1 MRNKKEV
8 QNSRSPRSKKNILF
22 LIGFQQKQTIKNFKI
37 RKCEYLFLNQ
47 NISENC
53 SAMLRNMSNW
63 KHSGQRRISKIE
75 KDFGEN
81 DVDVQLLY
89 KYHPL
94 KTILMYDYCTYPV
107 KTMSQARE
115 RDVWETSA
123 RPILS
128 KEKLSR
134 KSKVGDDD
142 LFQYMKNA
150 MMRRMTMKIMT
161 MTTMKTMTIN
171 CQGSTR
177 APSSPALAAWR
188 TPVSAPTSTPMILLS
203 GEHRI

>member
-1 MRNKKEV
+1 MNNYDLILIIFETH
-8 QNSRSPRSKKNILF
+8 NNALLMLNI
-22 LIGFQQKQTIKNFKI
+22 
-37 RKCEYLFLNQ
+37 CLN
-47 NISENC
+47 
-53 SAMLRNMSNW
+53 
-63 KHSGQRRISKIE
+63 
-75 KDFGEN
+75 
-81 DVDVQLLY
+81 LLY
-89 KYHPL
+89 IYHPV

-150 MMRRMTMKIMT
+150 MMMRKTMKM
-161 MTTMKTMTIN
+161 MMRTTMKTMTIN

-203 GEHRI
+203 GEHKT